1 MTETATSICGIEI
14 DTLILKIEEFHGY
27 RSPGI
32 LIGSRMI
39 EKALVE
45 LGDTPYLN
53 MVSETVVCLP
63 DAVQLLT
70 GCTMGNGFLQIL
82 DWGKFAVTA
91 YDRMSLEGVRVWLN
105 PALLGGYP
113 LIKEWFE
120 RNRGD
125 KPKPPFEDMAV
136 ESLSAGNGLL
146 PSKQVQLLKP
156 LKNDQPVPT
165 SACPECGEFFPDRF
179 GDRCPACRGDAY
191 YRQA

>member
-1 MTETATSICGIEI
+1 
-14 DTLILKIEEFHGY
+14 
-27 RSPGI
+27 
-32 LIGSRMI
+32 
-39 EKALVE
+39 
-45 LGDTPYLN
+45 

-82 DWGKFAVTA
+82 DWGKFAMTA
-91 YDRMSLEGVRVWLN
+91 YDRMTLDGVRVWLN

-120 RNRGD
+120 RNRGN

-136 ESLSAGNGLL
+136 EILWAESDRLPFKKVKLSKL
-146 PSKQVQLLKP
+146 

-165 SACPECGEFFPDRF
+165 SVCPGCGESYPNHF
-179 GDRCPACRGDAY
+179 GTHCPACRGDAY
-191 YRQA
+191 YKQA

>member
-1 MTETATSICGIEI
+1 MTEAVTSICGIPV
-14 DTLILKIEEFHGY
+14 DALVLRIEEFHGY

-32 LIGSRMI
+32 LVGSRMI
-39 EKALVE
+39 ATALHE

-91 YDRMSLEGVRVWLN
+91 YDRTTLEGVRVWLN
-105 PALLGGYP
+105 PERLEDYP
-113 LIKEWFE
+113 LIRAWFE
-120 RNRGD
+120 RNRGGQ
-125 KPKPPFEDMAV
+125 PKPPFEAMAA
-136 ESLSAGNGLL
+136 EILSADSSLL
-146 PSKQVQLLKP
+146 PFRKVRLLRA

-165 SACPECGEFFPDRF
+165 RACPDCGEFYPERF
-179 GDRCPACRGDAY
+179 GERCPACRGKAY
-191 YRQA
+191 YQ

>member
-1 MTETATSICGIEI
+1 MPETVKSICGIAV
-14 DTLILKIEEFHGY
+14 DALILKIEEFHGY

-32 LIGSRMI
+32 LMGSRMV
-39 EKALVE
+39 EAALRE

-91 YDRMSLEGVRVWLN
+91 YDRTTLKGVRVWLD
-105 PALLGGYP
+105 PERLEGHP
-113 LIKEWFE
+113 LIKAWFE
-120 RNRGD
+120 RDRGGR
-125 KPKPPFEDMAV
+125 PKPPFEDMAAEILAA
-136 ESLSAGNGLL
+136 ESGLL
-146 PSKQVQLLKP
+146 PLRKVRLLRP

-165 SACPECGEFFPDRF
+165 RACPGCGEFYPERF
-179 GDRCPACRGDAY
+179 GERCPACRGDAY
-191 YRQA
+191 YQ

>member
-1 MTETATSICGIEI
+1 MAETVTSICGITV
-14 DTLILKIEEFHGY
+14 DDLVLRIEEFHGY

-39 EKALVE
+39 ETALHE

-70 GCTMGNGFLQIL
+70 GCTIGNGFLQIL

-91 YDRMSLEGVRVWLN
+91 YDRMTLEGVRVWLDAERLN
-105 PALLGGYP
+105 GYP
-113 LIKEWFE
+113 LIKSWFE
-120 RNRGD
+120 RNRGGS
-125 KPKPPFEDMAV
+125 PKPPFDDMAA
-136 ESLSAGNGLL
+136 EILSAESNLL
-146 PSKQVQLLKP
+146 PCRNVHLLKS

-165 SACPECGEFFPDRF
+165 RACPDCGEFYPERF
-179 GDRCPACRGDAY
+179 GDRCPHCRGDAY
-191 YRQA
+191 YR